1 MRRLSILLV
10 PVMLAL
16 AGPIR
21 AQQPPQELDLATV
34 TCKEFVT
41 SDKETIGLIL
51 MWLQAF
57 YTQPDAK
64 PVVDFAK
71 MKSDGEKLGAYCG
84 KNPGHSI
91 IDAADEVMEIPA
103 PSAPPAPK

>member
-1 MRRLSILLV
+1 MTRFSILLAAAA
-10 PVMLAL
+10 LLL
-16 AGPIR
+16 AGSVR
-21 AQQPPQELDLATV
+21 AQPQPPQQLDLATV

-51 MWLQAF
+51 MWLQAY
-57 YTQPDAK
+57 YTEQDAK

-71 MKSDGEKLGAYCG
+71 MKSDGEKIGAYCG

-91 IDAADEVMEIPA
+91 ITAADEVMDIPTV
-103 PSAPPAPK
+103 PPAPK